1 MKTTHVSIHR
11 NHNDLNY
18 AVRSSLHD
26 VNNREG
32 YLRVITCGKA
42 VVILPDTNR
51 KQDCEMPELL
61 KAMGITRI
69 DGGQAKLCE
78 PAEEERFN
86 VLCTRNGAVECVY
99 SMTKDQYNLINEL
112 ERQDFL
118 WDEIQFLPMV
128 DSKIRKI

>member
-18 AVRSSLHD
+18 AVRCALHD

-118 WDEIQFLPMV
+118 WDEIQFLPMG

>member
-18 AVRSSLHD
+18 AVRCSLHD
-26 VNNREG
+26 ANNREG

-61 KAMGITRI
+61 KAMGIARI
-69 DGGQAKLCE
+69 DGEQAKLCE

-86 VLCTRNGAVECVY
+86 VLCTRNGAVECIY

-118 WDEIQFLPMV
+118 WDEIQFLPMG

>member
-18 AVRSSLHD
+18 AVRCALHD
-26 VNNREG
+26 ANNQEG

-61 KAMGITRI
+61 KAMGIARI
-69 DGGQAKLCE
+69 DGGQPKLCE

-86 VLCTRNGAVECVY
+86 VLCTRDEAIECVY

-112 ERQDFL
+112 ERQNLL
-118 WDEIQFLPMV
+118 WDEIKFLPMGEF
-128 DSKIRKI
+128 KIRKI